1 MLRDEGD
8 LGVDEVG
15 QDRVAHR
22 KSIRGLGFVQRWILE
37 PHKGTNILQR
47 TGERYCWVLLGS
59 VMCGSHNTNGRITLL
74 FVCTRNGRRF
84 CGRVSDKKID
94 LARERVL

>member
-37 PHKGTNILQR
+37 SHRGINILQS
-47 TGERYCWVLLGS
+47 TGERFCYVRFTQHKWKDYICVS
-59 VMCGSHNTNGRITLL
+59 I
-74 FVCTRNGRRF
+74 RNGR
-84 CGRVSDKKID
+84 
-94 LARERVL
+94 